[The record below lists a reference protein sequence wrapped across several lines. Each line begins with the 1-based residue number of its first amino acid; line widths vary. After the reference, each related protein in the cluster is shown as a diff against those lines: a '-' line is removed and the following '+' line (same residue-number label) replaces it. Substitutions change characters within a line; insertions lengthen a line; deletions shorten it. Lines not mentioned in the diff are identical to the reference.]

1 MSSYRSYTGENEH
14 KPDNLLL
21 VDDHGELPAA
31 AGPESQVFTR
41 FNHTFPDQRR
51 THDFHA
57 DAPFQRLVTDVTELK
72 CLDGKVYLSP
82 MIDLYDGMPISVSAG
97 TRPSMELV
105 MMMLT
110 DTLGQVPAGMTPIIH
125 SDRGFHYRARAWV
138 DAVHGAEGQGSLV
151 QRFIPS
157 MSRKA
162 TSGDN
167 AVAEGFFGTLKRE
180 LFGSKK
186 ATWQMTRAQV
196 LAAVD
201 RYLEWYI
208 WGRINARLDY
218 RTIAEYRGL
227 DPQPDFSLAA

>member
-1 MSSYRSYTGENEH
+1 
-14 KPDNLLL
+14 
-21 VDDHGELPAA
+21 
-31 AGPESQVFTR
+31 
-41 FNHTFPDQRR
+41 
-51 THDFHA
+51 
-57 DAPFQRLVTDVTELK
+57 
-72 CLDGKVYLSP
+72 
-82 MIDLYDGMPISVSAG
+82 
-97 TRPSMELV
+97 
-105 MMMLT
+105 
-110 DTLGQVPAGMTPIIH
+110 
-125 SDRGFHYRARAWV
+125 
-138 DAVHGAEGQGSLV
+138 
-151 QRFIPS
+151 